1 LLSAQLLWASRRLLP
16 WVHDSH
22 GHTGELRPAIT
33 FAQALPNLGAAT
45 AQALRDS
52 PYRVALLAS
61 SSWSHAFLVDS
72 TWRLRPDT
80 SRDRSLYAA
89 MVDGDYER
97 WRSTSLQQVE
107 DAGQQE
113 VLNWWALLG
122 AMEALDAKLEWSQF
136 VETHIFNS
144 NKVFAIFESR

>member
-1 LLSAQLLWASRRLLP
+1 
-16 WVHDSH
+16 
-22 GHTGELRPAIT
+22 
-33 FAQALPNLGAAT
+33 
-45 AQALRDS
+45 
-52 PYRVALLAS
+52 
-61 SSWSHAFLVDS
+61 
-72 TWRLRPDT
+72 
-80 SRDRSLYAA
+80 
-89 MVDGDYER
+89 
-97 WRSTSLQQVE
+97 LQQVE

>member
-1 LLSAQLLWASRRLLP
+1 ML
-16 WVHDSH
+16 
-22 GHTGELRPAIT
+22 
-33 FAQALPNLGAAT
+33 
-45 AQALRDS
+45 
-52 PYRVALLAS
+52 
-61 SSWSHAFLVDS
+61 
-72 TWRLRPDT
+72 
-80 SRDRSLYAA
+80 DR
-89 MVDGDYER
+89 DYER

-144 NKVFAIFESR
+144 NKVFAIFEPR

>member
-1 LLSAQLLWASRRLLP
+1 MRGQGSAHTRLHPAWYLSHCFQCRR
-16 WVHDSH
+16 
-22 GHTGELRPAIT
+22 
-33 FAQALPNLGAAT
+33 GAAT
-45 AQALRDS
+45 AQTLRDS

-61 SSWSHAFLVDS
+61 SSWSHAFLADS

-89 MVDGDYER
+89 MLDRDYER
-97 WRSTSLQQVE
+97 WRTTSLKQVE

-144 NKVFAIFESR
+144 NKVFAILEPR